1 MSTPTHVAYIEARVA
16 AREIKRAGDDAAGA
30 RDGHSASSRV
40 WARSGRWEAKWRRM
54 LAEPTGQDHRCSPY
68 WSRSICGG
76 CGGQEANCDKC
87 GRLMCCEPTG
97 QEGDQ

>member
-1 MSTPTHVAYIEARVA
+1 MDDTTLDAIEARQKA
-16 AREIKRAGDDAAGA
+16 AASAPYDGVDWDCGQCWVCEVRAA
-30 RDGHSASSRV
+30 V
-40 WARSGRWEAKWRRM
+40 
-54 LAEPTGQDHRCSPY
+54 AEPTGQDHRCSPY